1 VQILARTCRA
11 RVQPLAPG
19 GASPRDQATFL
30 LAWSMQPPGEKGASM
45 GSKKTGKGSLIV
57 KSGIRAGSGKLATN
71 HSRALLGHR

>member
-1 VQILARTCRA
+1 
-11 RVQPLAPG
+11 
-19 GASPRDQATFL
+19 
-30 LAWSMQPPGEKGASM
+30 M